1 MTTSLQIRM
10 LGSFEVSNEGRA
22 VAVSGS
28 KRQALLAMLALP
40 PGRVVAVDALIDAL
54 WGAELPSSPR
64 NAVQHH
70 VARLRAALGHDAIS
84 ATPEGYSLPEAE
96 VDAVRF
102 ERLLDETRAAMRDG
116 SVRAASAAVSEAL
129 ELWRGDA
136 LLGLTDGAWFAA
148 EAARLQALHEDA
160 LEEQF
165 EVRLA
170 LGEHRELVPAIRA
183 ALEREPFRERLWGQ
197 LMLALY
203 RSGRQADALEV
214 FQEARGV
221 LSDQLGLDPGP
232 ELRRLQ
238 DAILAHDPVVAPA
251 VRTTERR
258 GNLPASA
265 TSFVGRED
273 DVARVVE
280 LLGAHRLVTLTG
292 PPGVGKTRLAL
303 EALRQIE
310 HKVPDGVWYV
320 DLARAGEPADVL
332 RLVASVIDARGPDPM
347 ERIAARLRDAQAV
360 VCLDSCEHVLEEA
373 ARVAS
378 AILKAAPDVRVLTTS
393 REVLRIAGE
402 VRFTI
407 RPLPVDDA
415 EEPIESPAVA
425 LFEARAAAA
434 RPGFRLT
441 GETVAAAAEIV
452 RLLDGLPLAIELAAA
467 RVNVLGLVELRSLV
481 EQRLGVVNRPG
492 APDEVRAAVTT
503 LVEWSYDLL
512 HADEKTL
519 LQEIAVHR
527 GGSSL
532 ASLSALGAARGLDGP
547 TVAYLL
553 GALVDK
559 SIVSVWF
566 PADEARYTVLDT
578 VREYVLSQLEEAGGL
593 DDLRRAH
600 AEYYAGLSESSSAG
614 LRAADWRAW
623 RDRLDLDND
632 NLWAALAFAR
642 DAGDASLATR
652 LGAPLGWYF
661 ALGER
666 VSEGRLYVETARGV
680 GPAADPAL
688 EAEMLALLS
697 YLDVEEVD
705 FEAAVR
711 TGRAAL
717 ALAEASAPS
726 RLPIA
731 RLALGLALAES
742 GQGEEGNRL
751 IAEARAGYVEAG
763 DDWGVSASNLS
774 QGIGAAGAGDAA
786 TVAAVLADIV
796 TYAEAISYDAFLAPA
811 VVLEAWLARQRGDR
825 TAEVEAYRRAID
837 LSRTAGLANHGA
849 FALAQLGAGERAD
862 GDARASAELLRQAI
876 AAAED
881 AGSPWVVAYARG
893 ELGRALAATGD
904 ADAAEQLCRLS
915 LEWFEAPHARTA
927 RESLF
932 LAVAGN
938 PASPAL
944 LGLADLAEARGDAA
958 AADELRGR
966 AGLALT

>member
-1 MTTSLQIRM
+1 MATSLQIRL
-10 LGSFEVSNEGRA
+10 LGSFEVSNEGRP

-40 PGRVVAVDALIDAL
+40 PGRVVAVDTLIDAL

-70 VARLRAALGHDAIS
+70 VARLRAALGHDAIA
-84 ATPEGYSLPEAE
+84 ATPEGYALPQAE

-116 SVRAASAAVSEAL
+116 NVRAASSAVAEAL
-129 ELWRGDA
+129 DLWRGDA
-136 LLGLTDGAWFAA
+136 LLGLTEGAWFAA
-148 EAARLQALHEDA
+148 EAARLQALREDA

-183 ALEREPFRERLWGQ
+183 ALDREPFRERLWGQ
-197 LMLALY
+197 LVLALY

-221 LSDQLGLDPGP
+221 LSDQLGLEPGP

-238 DAILAHDPVVAPA
+238 DAILAHDPAVAPA
-251 VRTTERR
+251 VRATERR

-280 LLGAHRLVTLTG
+280 LLAAHRLVTLIG
-292 PPGVGKTRLAL
+292 PPGVGKTRRAL
-303 EALRQIE
+303 EALRQAGDE
-310 HKVPDGVWYV
+310 TPDGVWYV
-320 DLARAGEPADVL
+320 DLARAGEPSDVV
-332 RLVASVIDARGPDPM
+332 RLVAGVLDARGPDPM
-347 ERIAARLRDAQAV
+347 ERIRGRLRDARAV

-373 ARVAS
+373 ARVAR
-378 AILKAAPDVRVLTTS
+378 AILEAAPDVRVLATS

-407 RPLPVDDA
+407 RPLPLDDGEPVD
-415 EEPIESPAVA
+415 SPAVA

-441 GETVAAAAEIV
+441 RETAPAVAEIV
-452 RLLDGLPLAIELAAA
+452 ALLDGLPLAIELAAA
-467 RVNVLGLVELRSLV
+467 RVNVLGLAELRSLV

-532 ASLSALGAARGLDGP
+532 ASLTALGAARGLDGP

-559 SIVSVWF
+559 SIVSVSF
-566 PADEARYTVLDT
+566 PTDEARYSVLDT
-578 VREYVLSQLEEAGGL
+578 IRDYVLSQLEEAGAL
-593 DDLRRAH
+593 ADLRRAH
-600 AEYYAGLSESSSAG
+600 AEFYAGVAESASAG
-614 LRAADWRAW
+614 LRVADWRAW
-623 RDRLDLDND
+623 RARLDLEND

-642 DAGDASLATR
+642 DARDASLATR

-666 VSEGRLYVETARGV
+666 VSEGRLYLETARGV
-680 GPAADPAL
+680 GSPGDPAL

-697 YLDVEEVD
+697 YLDVEESD
-705 FEAAVR
+705 FEAAVP
-711 TGRAAL
+711 TGREAL
-717 ALAEASAPS
+717 ALAEATAPS
-726 RLPIA
+726 ELPMA
-731 RLALGLALAES
+731 RMALGLALAES

-751 IAEARAGYVEAG
+751 LSEARAGYIAAG
-763 DDWGVSASNLS
+763 DDWGVSASNLV
-774 QGIGAAGAGDAA
+774 QGIGAAGAGDTA
-786 TVAAVLADIV
+786 TVAAVIPEIAKY
-796 TYAEAISYDAFLAPA
+796 TEAISYDAFLAPA
-811 VVLEAWLARQRGDR
+811 VLLEAWLARQRGDR
-825 TAEVEAYRRAID
+825 TAEVEGYRRAVD
-837 LSRTAGLANHGA
+837 LGRNAGLANHGA
-849 FALAQLGAGERAD
+849 FALAQLGASERVD
-862 GDARASAELLRQAI
+862 GDPRAAAELLRQAI

-881 AGSPWVVAYARG
+881 ALSPWVVAYARG
-893 ELGRALAATGD
+893 ELGRALAEAGD
-904 ADAAEQLCRLS
+904 AEAAEQLFRDS
-915 LEWFEAPHARTA
+915 LEWCEAPRARTA

-932 LAVAGN
+932 LAIAGN
-938 PASPAL
+938 PATPAL
-944 LGLADLAEARGDAA
+944 LGLADLAEARGDGA

>member
-1 MTTSLQIRM
+1 
-10 LGSFEVSNEGRA
+10 
-22 VAVSGS
+22 
-28 KRQALLAMLALP
+28 
-40 PGRVVAVDALIDAL
+40 
-54 WGAELPSSPR
+54 
-64 NAVQHH
+64 
-70 VARLRAALGHDAIS
+70 
-84 ATPEGYSLPEAE
+84 
-96 VDAVRF
+96 
-102 ERLLDETRAAMRDG
+102 
-116 SVRAASAAVSEAL
+116 
-129 ELWRGDA
+129 
-136 LLGLTDGAWFAA
+136 
-148 EAARLQALHEDA
+148 
-160 LEEQF
+160 
-165 EVRLA
+165 
-170 LGEHRELVPAIRA
+170 
-183 ALEREPFRERLWGQ
+183 
-197 LMLALY
+197 
-203 RSGRQADALEV
+203 
-214 FQEARGV
+214 
-221 LSDQLGLDPGP
+221 
-232 ELRRLQ
+232 
-238 DAILAHDPVVAPA
+238 
-251 VRTTERR
+251 
-258 GNLPASA
+258 
-265 TSFVGRED
+265 
-273 DVARVVE
+273 
-280 LLGAHRLVTLTG
+280 
-292 PPGVGKTRLAL
+292 
-303 EALRQIE
+303 
-310 HKVPDGVWYV
+310 
-320 DLARAGEPADVL
+320 
-332 RLVASVIDARGPDPM
+332 
-347 ERIAARLRDAQAV
+347 
-360 VCLDSCEHVLEEA
+360 
-373 ARVAS
+373 
-378 AILKAAPDVRVLTTS
+378 
-393 REVLRIAGE
+393 
-402 VRFTI
+402 
-407 RPLPVDDA
+407 
-415 EEPIESPAVA
+415 
-425 LFEARAAAA
+425 
-434 RPGFRLT
+434 
-441 GETVAAAAEIV
+441 
-452 RLLDGLPLAIELAAA
+452 
-467 RVNVLGLVELRSLV
+467 
-481 EQRLGVVNRPG
+481 
-492 APDEVRAAVTT
+492 
-503 LVEWSYDLL
+503 
-512 HADEKTL
+512 
-519 LQEIAVHR
+519 
-527 GGSSL
+527 
-532 ASLSALGAARGLDGP
+532 
-547 TVAYLL
+547 
-553 GALVDK
+553 
-559 SIVSVWF
+559 
-566 PADEARYTVLDT
+566 
-578 VREYVLSQLEEAGGL
+578 
-593 DDLRRAH
+593 
-600 AEYYAGLSESSSAG
+600 